1 MNINSIEVKMKSEFE
16 FRNMYRRLFSIQTE
30 NDFWKKVVCEV
41 SLYEI
46 EKILSGGEYPISD
59 LEESILVSEKEWL
72 EKYSE
77 EFSECR
83 PGLIDFE
90 KIQSKYDSM
99 MSDKIFNVPGVDI
112 PEEFKIRYC
121 RGCCEMWIL
130 NLCPVHHDK
139 ENVFFE
145 EVYKIGISEYV
156 KKIEFLYFLLKKFD
170 R

>member
-16 FRNMYRRLFSIQTE
+16 FRDIHRRLFSIQTE
-30 NDFWKKVVCEV
+30 NEFWKKAVCEV

-59 LEESILVSEKEWL
+59 LEESILISEKEWL
-72 EKYSE
+72 EKYSK

-83 PGLIDFE
+83 PGVIDFE

-99 MSDKIFNVPGVDI
+99 MSDKIFNVPGVDV
-112 PEEFKIRYC
+112 PDSFKIRYC

-130 NLCPVHHDK
+130 NLCPIHHD
-139 ENVFFE
+139 NPDAFFE
-145 EVYKIGISEYV
+145 NIKKMGMDAYIN
-156 KKIEFLYFLLKKFD
+156 KIEFLFFLKKRFE
-170 R
+170 